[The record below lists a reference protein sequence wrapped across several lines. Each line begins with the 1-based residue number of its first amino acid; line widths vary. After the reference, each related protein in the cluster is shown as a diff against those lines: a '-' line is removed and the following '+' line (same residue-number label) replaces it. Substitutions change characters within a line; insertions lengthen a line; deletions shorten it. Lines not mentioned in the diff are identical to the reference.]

1 MLIIFQ
7 YQQIYITNKKKTMLN
22 MLETSTQKVVFTNKT
37 DMKNEIYWSQNSLD
51 TQGIPT
57 KPTCPTS
64 DFIECMEPLVDEVE
78 I

>member
-1 MLIIFQ
+1 
-7 YQQIYITNKKKTMLN
+7 
-22 MLETSTQKVVFTNKT
+22 MLETNTQKVVFTNKAN
-37 DMKNEIYWSQNSLD
+37 MKNEICWSKNSLD

-57 KPTCPTS
+57 KPTYPTS